1 MEAEFAI
8 KQFWAKI
15 QIFRSG
21 QNYFAMDKRQRKFW
35 TNLGND
41 GHSASAR
48 NACFWTQH
56 RQQHKKPLTVTSL

>member
-8 KQFWAKI
+8 KQFWAKT

-21 QNYFAMDKRQRKFW
+21 QNYNALDKKQRKFLAH
-35 TNLGND
+35 LGNY